1 LWLASGLENK
11 RFAAHIRRMTGR
23 DYWTE
28 SLNCPKC
35 GKTATVKFSQANG
48 RAFHEGDQDIRVYL
62 VPIGFS
68 VVLTEF
74 GNSFYCASCGTSADH
89 K

>member
-1 LWLASGLENK
+1 
-11 RFAAHIRRMTGR
+11 MTGR
-23 DYWTE
+23 DQRDHWTE
-28 SLNCPKC
+28 RLECPKC
-35 GKTATVKFSQANG
+35 GKTSFVKLSQANG
-48 RAFHEGDQDIRVYL
+48 RAFHEEICVDL
-62 VPIGFS
+62 VPIGFR